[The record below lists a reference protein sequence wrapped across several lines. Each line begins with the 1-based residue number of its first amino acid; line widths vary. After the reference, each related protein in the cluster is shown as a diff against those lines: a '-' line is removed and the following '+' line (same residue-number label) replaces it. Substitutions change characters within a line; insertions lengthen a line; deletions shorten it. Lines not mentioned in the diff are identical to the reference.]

1 MTDVYK
7 QLADRLDQLPHGYPA
22 TESGVELKIL
32 QKIFS
37 PEDAEMALKMKYFPE
52 TAEKIAG
59 RLGEPVEEVCTT
71 LDAMAK
77 KGQIGSSTSKGKQ
90 KYSLAPFVVGI
101 YEYQL
106 ERLDKELVD
115 LFEEYFPFLSK
126 SLGGYKPAIART
138 IPINTNLKQ
147 DYQVQPYENLSGMLD
162 QANSFRVMDC
172 ICRKERSISG
182 NPCDHSLEVCL
193 GFSKEEGAYDYF
205 SRSGRIISKKEAFK
219 IVAQAEE
226 EGLIHNV
233 FYNTKEGQGAVCN
246 CCSCCCG
253 VIRAAKEF
261 GAAHTLA
268 KSNYLALIDPD
279 ECIACGD
286 CTDER
291 CQMEAISVEDDVY
304 TVINELCIGC
314 GVCTI
319 SCPTDAISLVERP
332 IEDQDV
338 PPIDFEDW
346 SLKRAANRGIEFKG

>member
-1 MTDVYK
+1 MTDIYK
-7 QLADRLDQLPHGYPA
+7 QLAERLDQLPHGYPA
-22 TESGVELKIL
+22 TETGVELKIL

-37 PEDAEMALKMKYFPE
+37 PEDAEMALKLKYFSE
-52 TAEKIAG
+52 TAETIAD
-59 RLGEPVEEVCTT
+59 RLGEPVEDVCST
-71 LDAMAK
+71 LDEMAK

-115 LFEEYFPFLSK
+115 LFEEYFPVLSK
-126 SLGGYKPAIART
+126 SLGAYKPAIART
-138 IPINTNLKQ
+138 IPINANLKQ
-147 DYQVQPYENLSGMLD
+147 DYKIQPYENLTRMLEK
-162 QANSFRVMDC
+162 ANSFRVMEC

-182 NPCDHSLEVCL
+182 HDCDHALERCL
-193 GFSKEEGAYDYF
+193 SFSGEEGAYDYF
-205 SRSGRIISKKEAFK
+205 SRSGRIISKEEAFN
-219 IVAQAEE
+219 IIAQAEK

-233 FYNTKEGQGAVCN
+233 FYNTQEGHGAVCN

-253 VIRAAKEF
+253 VIRAAKEY

-286 CTDER
+286 CADER
-291 CQMEAISVEDDVY
+291 CQMEAISVDDDVY
-304 TVINELCIGC
+304 TVINDRCIGC

-319 SCPTDAISLVERP
+319 ACPTNAISLVERP
-332 IEDQDV
+332 KEDQDN
-338 PPIDFEDW
+338 PPFDFENW
-346 SLKRAANRGIEFKG
+346 SMKRAANRGIDFKG